1 MSIVRAILVAFTALS
16 VAMLPVGGA
25 ELRASSPSTSL
36 IAAQS
41 ECCPQGQHC
50 EKPTKGG
57 CAKLAGCEFKCS
69 SFSAATLAPSGLT
82 PVLFP
87 SQKSTLVVEW
97 VTSPPHIPPSP
108 PPRV

>member
-16 VAMLPVGGA
+16 VAMLPVAGA
-25 ELRASSPSTSL
+25 HARALSPDASL
-36 IAAQS
+36 SEAQS
-41 ECCPQGQHC
+41 ECCHHGQPC
-50 EKPTKGG
+50 EKPAKDG
-57 CAKLAGCEFKCS
+57 CAKLAGCELKCS

-82 PVLFP
+82 PVLVP

-97 VTSPPHIPPSP
+97 VTSPSHIPPSP